1 MFCFRTTYNN
11 LNTTKKST
19 ELVFMLPLIKLM
31 KSGLEVLELFEC
43 IRITCRVIKQTAG
56 SQLQSFGFIRLR
68 DQGICI
74 SNQF

>member
-31 KSGLEVLELFEC
+31 QSGLEVLELSSASESPAGLLN
-43 IRITCRVIKQTAG
+43 RLLGPNRRV
-56 SQLQSFGFIRLR
+56 
-68 DQGICI
+68 
-74 SNQF
+74 

>member
-31 KSGLEVLELFEC
+31 KSGLEVLELSSASESPAGLLN
-43 IRITCRVIKQTAG
+43 RLLGPNRRV
-56 SQLQSFGFIRLR
+56 
-68 DQGICI
+68 
-74 SNQF
+74 